1 MVVCGLAA
9 SSAWAQAA
17 PPAGTPGSAR
27 PPATAPGATPA
38 PAGDRVTVEGGIPLP
53 ADYVIGPADV
63 LQISFWK
70 DATLTSDVTV
80 RPDGRISFWLI
91 NDIQAAGLTPEQLR
105 ESITKAAGKF
115 FQETP
120 TVLVSVKAINSRQV
134 FITGEV
140 AKPGPYPLLVPT
152 TVVQLI
158 ATAGGLLEYAD
169 SDNITI
175 IRVENGQPVSY
186 RFNYKDVAKR
196 KTGSLKQNILLKPGD
211 SVVVP

>member
-1 MVVCGLAA
+1 MVTA
-9 SSAWAQAA
+9 SAWAQPPAA
-17 PPAGTPGSAR
+17 PAAGQAR
-27 PPATAPGATPA
+27 PPATPPASGQTPA
-38 PAGDRVTVEGGIPLP
+38 GGRVEVEGGIPLP

-70 DATLTSDVTV
+70 DETLTSEVTV

-91 NDIQAAGLTPEQLR
+91 NDIQAAGLTPDQLR
-105 ESITKAAGKF
+105 ENITKAAGKY
-115 FQETP
+115 FQEPP

-158 ATAGGLLEYAD
+158 AMAGGLLEYAD

-196 KTGSLKQNILLKPGD
+196 KAGSLKQNILLKPGD

>member
-1 MVVCGLAA
+1 MRVLRTVGMMAVCSVVAGNV
-9 SSAWAQAA
+9 WAQTPPTAA
-17 PPAGTPGSAR
+17 PAPMPAPS
-27 PPATAPGATPA
+27 APGTAQI
-38 PAGDRVTVEGGIPLP
+38 DGGVPLP

-70 DATLTSDVTV
+70 DTTLTSDVTV

-105 ESITKAAGKF
+105 EKITTAASKF

-152 TVVQLI
+152 TVLQLI

-169 SDNITI
+169 SDNITV

-186 RFNYKDVAKR
+186 RFNYKNVAKR
-196 KTGSLKQNILLKPGD
+196 KAGSLKQNILLKPGD